1 MSGLPKA
8 TTNTPSSPTARTSCA
23 ALPATT
29 PRSWYAAS
37 SPPATTG
44 HAPPTRSP
52 QAPTARGI
60 SPDRVRSLSDRRA
73 HAVQSRRTAYRHWHE
88 EPLELVAERQRWID
102 QHIGRDRSQDQGLDD
117 GIDL

>member
-1 MSGLPKA
+1 MSGSPKA

-23 ALPATT
+23 AAPATT
-29 PRSWYAAS
+29 PRSWYGAS

-44 HAPPTRSP
+44 PAPPTRSR

-60 SPDRVRSLSDRRA
+60 SPTRYAASP
-73 HAVQSRRTAYRHWHE
+73 TAAPTPFNPDGR
-88 EPLELVAERQRWID
+88 PTGTGTRKPRELVAERQRWID
-102 QHIGRDRSQDQGLDD
+102 HHIGRDRSQDQGLDH